1 MIRTLLKL
9 LLLVAAV
16 GIPYIIFADGW
27 RNALQEKWHSIT
39 AFASATS
46 TRDTSSSSVNDVI
59 QDSLQAPAAANESA
73 AANLSGPPQPI
84 LTGGYTDNLLSV
96 LRFDVSPEWVS
107 GRWSRVSTTLAEMD
121 LEGLR
126 VPLVTGH
133 DTDDLAGS
141 LTYYFDHKRQ
151 VQRIAFDGYTGDPR
165 PLIATVTQ
173 YYHLNEEP
181 TLGAGLYLA
190 KWNGN
195 PTSMLRIRHSPVVRS
210 EYSNSRY
217 EVRLEINRPAVR
229 YGLSAGALA
238 TLRQDDLSNRW

>member
-1 MIRTLLKL
+1 
-9 LLLVAAV
+9 
-16 GIPYIIFADGW
+16 
-27 RNALQEKWHSIT
+27 
-39 AFASATS
+39 
-46 TRDTSSSSVNDVI
+46 
-59 QDSLQAPAAANESA
+59 
-73 AANLSGPPQPI
+73 
-84 LTGGYTDNLLSV
+84 
-96 LRFDVSPEWVS
+96 
-107 GRWSRVSTTLAEMD
+107 MD

-133 DTDDLAGS
+133 ETDDLAGS
-141 LTYYFDHKRQ
+141 LTYYFNHKRE

-173 YYHLNEEP
+173 YYRLHEEP

-195 PTSMLRIRHSPVVRS
+195 PTSMLRIRHSPVVRAN
-210 EYSNSRY
+210 YPNSHY

-229 YGLSAGALA
+229 YGLSPAALA

>member
-9 LLLVAAV
+9 MVLVAAV
-16 GIPYIIFADGW
+16 GVPYAIFSDGW
-27 RNALQEKWHSIT
+27 RNTLREKWNSMT
-39 AFASATS
+39 AFTKSTS
-46 TRDTSSSSVNDVI
+46 TPNETSSPDDVI
-59 QDSLQAPAAANESA
+59 QDSLHAPAAANVPATGAVPGS
-73 AANLSGPPQPI
+73 PQPT
-84 LTGGYTDNLLSV
+84 LTGGHTDNLLSV

-107 GRWSRVSTTLAEMD
+107 SRWSRVSTTLAEMD

-126 VPLVTGH
+126 VPLVTGSE
-133 DTDDLAGS
+133 TDDLAGS
-141 LTYYFDHKRQ
+141 LTYYFNHKRE

-173 YYHLNEEP
+173 YYRLQEEP

-195 PTSMLRIRHSPVVRS
+195 PTSMLRIRHSPVVRAN
-210 EYSNSRY
+210 YPNSHY
-217 EVRLEINRPAVR
+217 EVRLEINRPAVK

>member
-9 LLLVAAV
+9 GILVAAIGV
-16 GIPYIIFADGW
+16 PYAIFSDGW
-27 RNALQEKWHSIT
+27 RNTLRDKWNGMR
-39 AFASATS
+39 ASPGQTS
-46 TRDTSSSSVNDVI
+46 TSNKSSPDDVI
-59 QDSLQAPAAANESA
+59 RDSLYAPTAVREPTAGTV
-73 AANLSGPPQPI
+73 SGSPQPT
-84 LTGGYTDNLLSV
+84 LTGGHTDNLLSV

-107 GRWSRVSTTLAEMD
+107 SRWSRVSTTLAEMD

-141 LTYYFDHKRQ
+141 LTYYFNHKRE

-165 PLIATVTQ
+165 PLIATVTR
-173 YYHLNEEP
+173 YYRLQEEP

-190 KWNGN
+190 KWNGT
-195 PTSMLRIRHSPVVRS
+195 PTSMLRIRHSPVVRAD
-210 EYSNSRY
+210 YPNSHY
-217 EVRLEINRPAVR
+217 EVRLEINRPAVK
-229 YGLSAGALA
+229 YGLSPAALA